1 MTTRWL
7 LRRARTLLK
16 PAGLGAGQVALER
29 ASDLRARRLVATA
42 RDAVGQRV
50 RPTRPP
56 MRALV
61 LLPGARLRWRHV
73 PAPAPPGAGEAVVHP
88 IAIATCDMDR
98 PLVLGATPFPTPL
111 HFAHECVAE
120 VVSVGSEVSSVAPGQ
135 RVVVPFQISCGE
147 CGPCRAGRTANCHSV
162 PPISMYGFGLTGGHW
177 GGALSDELAV
187 PFADGM
193 LVPLPDGVE
202 PAAAASV
209 ADNVCDGYRHV
220 APYLSEL
227 RALGDP
233 SVLIVGAMEQRHL
246 YTASVSLYTGLTAKA
261 LGIEDVVLADVR
273 TEVRDQAAALGLT
286 AVAPDDL
293 GPERLFPLVA
303 DVSGTP
309 RGLAYALSHTA
320 PDGRC
325 SSSGTLHSSARIPAA
340 LMYGRNA
347 TLTIARTHARALIPE
362 VLALITSGRL
372 QPERVTTTVASIDD
386 APAVLAEHVRGGST
400 KTILTA

>member
-1 MTTRWL
+1 M
-7 LRRARTLLK
+7 
-16 PAGLGAGQVALER
+16 ALER
-29 ASDLRARRLVATA
+29 ASDLRARRLAATA

-73 PAPAPPGAGEAVVHP
+73 PAPAPPSAGEAVVHP

-98 PLVLGATPFPTPL
+98 PLVLGETPFPTPL

-120 VVSVGSEVSSVAPGQ
+120 VVSVGSEVTSVAPGQ

-220 APYLSEL
+220 APYLAEL
-227 RALGDP
+227 RALESDP
-233 SVLIVGAMEQRHL
+233 PVLIVGAMKRRHL

-293 GPERLFPLVA
+293 GRERLFPLVA
-303 DVSGTP
+303 DVSATP

-325 SSSGTLHSSARIPAA
+325 SSSGTLHSSARIPAT

-347 TLTIARTHARALIPE
+347 TLTIARTHARALIPD

-386 APAVLAEHVRGGST
+386 APAALAEHVRGGST

>member
-1 MTTRWL
+1 MTKRWL
-7 LRRARTLLK
+7 LRRARTLLG

-29 ASDLRARRLVATA
+29 ASDLRARRLAATA

-61 LLPGARLRWRHV
+61 LLPGGRLRWRHV
-73 PAPAPPGAGEAVVHP
+73 PAPAPPGAGGAVVHP
-88 IAIATCDMDR
+88 IAVATCDMDR
-98 PLVLGATPFPTPL
+98 PLALGATPFPTPL

-120 VVSVGSEVSSVAPGQ
+120 VVSVGSDVSSVAPGQ

-233 SVLIVGAMEQRHL
+233 SVLIVGAMKQPHL

-293 GPERLFPLVA
+293 GPERLFPLVG

-372 QPERVTTTVASIDD
+372 RPERVTTTVASIDD
-386 APAVLAEHVRGGST
+386 APAVLAEHMRGGST